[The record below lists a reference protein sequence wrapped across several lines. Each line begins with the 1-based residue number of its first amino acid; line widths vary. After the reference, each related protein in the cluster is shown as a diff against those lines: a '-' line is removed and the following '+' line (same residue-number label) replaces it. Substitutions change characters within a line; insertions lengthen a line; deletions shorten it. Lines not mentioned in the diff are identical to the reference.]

1 MGHTESI
8 QSLDWVGQQTD
19 ASILANLGNDHQLSI
34 TRWSCTADLCT
45 QGKPG
50 QVIVVELNASLD
62 ALESLQILQLQFRST
77 PIIAIVNRQRF
88 ELGIAAKGAGALAVV
103 ADDDFSAATWTPAL
117 TKMAVAKP
125 ALPRRAYI
133 YVDPMSQNLFELAQR
148 VARANVSVLIQGAT
162 GTGKEVLARVI
173 HESSARCNEPFVSLN
188 CAAIPEQLIE
198 DMLFGHEKGAFTGA
212 SRRQRGLFEQAQGGS
227 LFLDEIGE
235 MPHHLQVKLLRV
247 LQERNLMR
255 IGGEETIELDV
266 RIIAATNRN
275 LAAAIA
281 EKVFREDLY
290 FRLSAFKLTIPPLA
304 QRPLDIAPLV
314 QQALVSHSPVG
325 VACQQITMAALRTLQ
340 AYSWP
345 GNVRELENVVARA
358 FVLSDGGTIDVPHI
372 LLDDVVP
379 YELTFGANRVAI
391 DLSNAGLNSDVE
403 PAESQFYRHKD
414 LTLPASMPFGE
425 QLQGFV
431 RTKEMQAILGAIKT
445 SHSRIEA
452 ADRLGISARTLRHKL
467 KKLRDEGF
475 DVPRTYAR

>member
-19 ASILANLGNDHQLSI
+19 TSSLANLGNDHQLAI

-50 QVIVVELNASLD
+50 QAIVVELNASLD
-62 ALESLQILQLQFRST
+62 ALESLQTLQLQFRST
-77 PIIAIVNRQRF
+77 PIIAIVNRERF
-88 ELGIAAKGAGALAVV
+88 ELGIAAMGAGAAAVV
-103 ADDDFSAATWTPAL
+103 ADDDFSAATWAPAL
-117 TKMAVAKP
+117 TKMGVAKP
-125 ALPRRAYI
+125 APPRRAYI

-212 SRRQRGLFEQAQGGS
+212 TRRQRGLFEQAQGGS

-275 LAAAIA
+275 LTEAIA

-314 QQALVSHSPVG
+314 QQALTSHSPVG
-325 VACQQITMAALRTLQ
+325 VDCQEITTAALRTLQ

-358 FVLSDGGTIDVPHI
+358 FVLSDGGTIDVNHI
-372 LLDDVVP
+372 LLDDVVTC
-379 YELTFGANRVAI
+379 ELTFGPNKVATG
-391 DLSNAGLNSDVE
+391 LSNADSMPDAELV
-403 PAESQFYRHKD
+403 ESQFDWHKD
-414 LTLPASMPFGE
+414 LKIPTSMPFGE

-467 KKLRDEGF
+467 KKLRDEGLE
-475 DVPRTYAR
+475 VPQTYAR

>member
-1 MGHTESI
+1 MRHAESI

-19 ASILANLGNDHQLSI
+19 TSSLANLGDDHQLAI
-34 TRWSCTADLCT
+34 TRWSCTADLCA
-45 QGKPG
+45 QGKSG
-50 QVIVVELNASLD
+50 QAIVVELNASLD
-62 ALESLQILQLQFRST
+62 ALESLQTLQLQFRST
-77 PIIAIVNRQRF
+77 PIIAVVNRQRF
-88 ELGIAAKGAGALAVV
+88 ELGIAAMGAGAAAVV
-103 ADDDFSAATWTPAL
+103 ADDDFSAATWAPAL
-117 TKMAVAKP
+117 TKMGVAKP
-125 ALPRRAYI
+125 VPPKRAYI

-247 LQERNLMR
+247 LQERSLTR

-275 LAAAIA
+275 LTVAIA
-281 EKVFREDLY
+281 EKAFREDLY

-304 QRPLDIAPLV
+304 QRPLDIAPLIR
-314 QQALVSHSPVG
+314 QALSTHQASG
-325 VACQQITMAALRTLQ
+325 AACQEITHAALEVLH

-379 YELTFGANRVAI
+379 CEMISGANNPAI
-391 DLSNAGLNSDVE
+391 DVSRADLLPPRRAGGTTVRLAERVE
-403 PAESQFYRHKD
+403 K
-414 LTLPASMPFGE
+414 
-425 QLQGFV
+425 
-431 RTKEMQAILGAIKT
+431 LGCHAF
-445 SHSRIEA
+445 R
-452 ADRLGISARTLRHKL
+452 
-467 KKLRDEGF
+467 
-475 DVPRTYAR
+475 

>member
-1 MGHTESI
+1 MRHAESI

-19 ASILANLGNDHQLSI
+19 TNSLASLGNDHQLSI

-50 QVIVVELNASLD
+50 QAIVVELNASLD
-62 ALESLQILQLQFRST
+62 ALESFQTLQLQFRST
-77 PIIAIVNRQRF
+77 PIIAVVNRQRF
-88 ELGIAAKGAGALAVV
+88 ELGIAAMGAGAAMVV
-103 ADDDFSAATWTPAL
+103 ADDDFSAATWTSAL
-117 TKMAVAKP
+117 TKMSVAKP
-125 ALPRRAYI
+125 TAPVRAYV
-133 YVDPMSQNLFELAQR
+133 YVDPLSQNLFELAQR

-212 SRRQRGLFEQAQGGS
+212 TRRQRGLFEQAQGGS

-275 LAAAIA
+275 LTVAIA
-281 EKVFREDLY
+281 EKAFREDLY

-304 QRPLDIAPLV
+304 QRPLDIAPLI
-314 QQALVSHSPVG
+314 QQALRTHQAAG
-325 VACQQITMAALRTLQ
+325 AACQEVTNAALDVLH

-358 FVLSDGGTIDVPHI
+358 FVLSDGGIIDVPHI

-379 YELTFGANRVAI
+379 CEMLFGANNPAI
-391 DLSNAGLNSDVE
+391 DVSRADLLPRAELAEQQFAWQKELKNS
-403 PAESQFYRHKD
+403 
-414 LTLPASMPFGE
+414 ASMPFGE

-467 KKLRDEGF
+467 KKLRDDGLE
-475 DVPRTYAR
+475 VPQTYAR

>member
-1 MGHTESI
+1 MRHAESI

-19 ASILANLGNDHQLSI
+19 TSSLANLGDDHQLAI
-34 TRWSCTADLCT
+34 TRWSCTADLCA
-45 QGKPG
+45 QGKSG
-50 QVIVVELNASLD
+50 QAIVVELNASLD
-62 ALESLQILQLQFRST
+62 ALESLQTLQLQFRST
-77 PIIAIVNRQRF
+77 PIIAVVNRQRF
-88 ELGIAAKGAGALAVV
+88 ELGIAAMGAGAAAVV
-103 ADDDFSAATWTPAL
+103 ADDDFSAATWAPAL
-117 TKMAVAKP
+117 TKMGVAMLVPPK
-125 ALPRRAYI
+125 RAYI

-247 LQERNLMR
+247 LQERSLTR

-275 LAAAIA
+275 LTVAIA
-281 EKVFREDLY
+281 EKAFREDLY

-304 QRPLDIAPLV
+304 QRPLDIAPLIR
-314 QQALVSHSPVG
+314 QALSTHQASG
-325 VACQQITMAALRTLQ
+325 AACQEITHAALEVLH

-379 YELTFGANRVAI
+379 CEMISGANNPAI
-391 DLSNAGLNSDVE
+391 DVSRADLLPHAELAEQQFAWQKELKNS
-403 PAESQFYRHKD
+403 A
-414 LTLPASMPFGE
+414 AMPFGE

-467 KKLRDEGF
+467 KKLRDEGLE
-475 DVPRTYAR
+475 VPQTYAR

>member
-1 MGHTESI
+1 MGHNETI
-8 QSLDWVGQQTD
+8 QSLDWVGQQTAV
-19 ASILANLGNDHQLSI
+19 ASLENLRTAHQLEI
-34 TRWSCTADLCT
+34 TRWSCVADVCA
-45 QGKPG
+45 QSRPS
-50 QVIVVELNASLD
+50 QAMVVELSASLD
-62 ALESLQILQLQFRST
+62 ALDALHTLQSQFRAI

-88 ELGIAAKGAGALAVV
+88 ELGIAAMAAGAAAVV
-103 ADDDFSAATWTPAL
+103 ADDDFSAATWVPVL
-117 TKMAVAKP
+117 TKIGLAKP
-125 ALPRRAYI
+125 KPAPRAYV
-133 YVDPMSQNLFELAQR
+133 YVDPLSQNLFELAQR

-173 HESSARCNEPFVSLN
+173 HESSARCDQPFISFN

-255 IGGEETIELDV
+255 IGGEETINLDV

-275 LAAAIA
+275 LTEAIA
-281 EKVFREDLY
+281 EKLFREDLY

-314 QQALVSHSPVG
+314 QQALQTHRQAGSD
-325 VACQQITMAALRTLQ
+325 CQEITAAALRLLQ
-340 AYSWP
+340 SYGWP

-358 FVLSDGGTIDVPHI
+358 FVLSDGGLIDVAHI
-372 LLDDVVP
+372 LLDDVVTS
-379 YELTFGANRVAI
+379 EI
-391 DLSNAGLNSDVE
+391 NAVDYGISAAS
-403 PAESQFYRHKD
+403 AESNGVHAEFVAQQARQ
-414 LTLPASMPFGE
+414 PVAMRIGE

-431 RTKEMQAILGAIKT
+431 RTKEMQAILGALKT
-445 SHSRIEA
+445 STSRIEA

-467 KKLRDEGF
+467 KKLRDEGLE
-475 DVPRTYAR
+475 VPHTYAR